1 MAEQRTVWVSRIAKR
16 EAEGDAPS
24 VILSA
29 LLKKRMF
36 TQPRR
41 PASLLPTPD

>member
-29 LLKKRMF
+29 LLTKR
-36 TQPRR
+36 TIAQPRR
-41 PASLLPTPD
+41 PASLLPTPN